1 MKGVQLLI
9 ESKLPEDIRDYN
21 RKYDKKGLA
30 QLMLQ
35 IAERHPDKYAEL
47 SKFIGDV
54 GRKAA
59 YTQGETVRWSD
70 LQPVVD
76 KRTIFADMDARL
88 DAIDTMGMSDAD
100 RTKARLQIMAETSNR
115 LKQETM
121 DNALA
126 RGNSLAISVISG
138 ARGNP
143 DQLKTMLTSPA
154 LYMDQK
160 GEPIP
165 FFIRNSFTEGVRPA
179 EYLAGMFG
187 ARQAITTMKRATAVG
202 GDFCLAEGT
211 LVRMADGTTR
221 QIQDIQVGDWVLGAD
236 INSNT
241 FPVRVVQTF
250 DQGVKT
256 TYGYR
261 IFNSGNTSLYA
272 EERCTRSHKF
282 LNHDYRRRKN
292 QIRVTE
298 IGDLNTRYAKLVKQ
312 RERTDSTGEHCK
324 EALLL
329 GLLTG
334 DGNVPEAGKK
344 KIGFT
349 CFDSELIDDVRGYIE
364 SLGVRLHQRKTN
376 PNQYTLTCPGCYR
389 SPLKKMLAKYGYTG
403 KRSYQKDIPAGIWG
417 WDKVSVCAYLAG
429 YFATDGC
436 VTHKTAGGKVY
447 GYISMSTSSRHLAYG
462 IKALCKHFLGIDGA
476 EVHETP
482 VEDIKA
488 TFEANH
494 PSFMWSISSA
504 REIEVFLQNVNIPG
518 VKKHRAADLKT
529 FAGTIKNGSQGR
541 LNFAEAPGSK
551 KKVRCHDIEV
561 DHPDH
566 LFVLASG
573 VICSNSKQLQAS
585 ASHLTVTMDD
595 CGTTN
600 GIMVD
605 SAGPEIRGRVL
616 MQDAG
621 GVPSNTFLDRELS
634 RQVRA
639 GKGGAVRVRS
649 PITCQ
654 APEGICAKCAGATP
668 EGVLP
673 SIGDS
678 VGITAGQALGEPI
691 CLDRDTLVR
700 MADGSVKK
708 ICDIK
713 AGEYVMG
720 SDMVGNL
727 TPTRV
732 LEVHHNGIRDC
743 CETSVRKG
751 KGGKSE
757 QAKLISTY
765 EHKALVG
772 KGRLSSTAKPVIAPV
787 EKTTKRQWFY
797 MPSDGEVTGNA
808 RNEWALLLGLLTA
821 DGAYTGNA
829 SSGGVNFTPYDDTIL
844 DSIKNILDAHKLQ
857 AVPLT
862 TPGEYRISAVDQH
875 RNIRKNDDGKWVR
888 NELIELLKAEGM
900 YGQHSYEKTLPA
912 SITEW
917 DKYSIA
923 EYIKGLVSCDGWVC
937 KDGHVMG
944 FSSSSARIT
953 YWVKYILEWVF
964 GIYATRITEK
974 NKKKSDGTFYRTM
987 HEICICG
994 KEMMAKFRDKIG
1006 LAGVKSVLLEAKTRG
1021 VTASDTV
1028 KFCMTD
1034 QVPAGKRDTWDLT
1047 VDNETHLFALA
1058 NGLIVSNTQMS
1069 LRAKHGGGA
1078 YTGKMDFSGMDFLT
1092 QFVQSPKVYPHRAEV
1107 SQHAGEVTK
1116 IEEAPQGGTYIWVG
1130 EERHYAPHGY
1140 PPIVEVGDK
1149 VEPGDQLSDGLV
1161 DVKDIIATRGLG
1173 EGRLYFSKRL
1183 KQMMDDSG
1191 AETTQRNTEM
1201 LARAVIDHVE
1211 IDDPDGLGGFLP
1223 GDMASYNS
1231 VMQHYSPPPT
1241 VRLRSL
1247 SDANEVVGKYL
1258 HGNVGHFTAGTRLTP
1273 RMVNDMK
1280 EAGYD
1285 SAPLDDEPPAF
1296 RPEMERL
1303 RTATTAN
1310 TNDWIA
1316 NMAASYM
1323 KSNLLEGAMRGEEG
1337 RYRNS
1342 THFAGPLAFGK
1353 GFAGDIR
1360 ETGKF

>member
-76 KRTIFADMDARL
+76 KGAIFADMDARL
-88 DAIDTMGMSDAD
+88 EAIDMMGLPDEE
-100 RTKARLQIMAETSNR
+100 RTKERLKVMADTSNR

-126 RGNSLAISVISG
+126 RGNSLAISVVSG

-211 LVRMADGTTR
+211 PVKMTDSTVKPIESIT
-221 QIQDIQVGDWVLGAD
+221 VGDR
-236 INSNT
+236 INGVVRASGNT
-241 FPVRVVQTF
+241 VPATVTAFF
-250 DQGVKT
+250 DQGYRD
-256 TYGYR
+256 TYLYR
-261 IFNSGNTSLYA
+261 LSHPDPAGEVSAF
-272 EERCTRSHKF
+272 RCTEHHKF
-282 LNHDYRRRKN
+282 LSCQTETGVDEFEVLPIQ
-292 QIRVTE
+292 QIVDEKRFVIRNGVP
-298 IGDLNTRYAKLVKQ
+298 IGV
-312 RERTDSTGEHCK
+312 E
-324 EALLL
+324 
-329 GLLTG
+329 
-334 DGNVPEAGKK
+334 
-344 KIGFT
+344 
-349 CFDSELIDDVRGYIE
+349 
-364 SLGVRLHQRKTN
+364 
-376 PNQYTLTCPGCYR
+376 
-389 SPLKKMLAKYGYTG
+389 
-403 KRSYQKDIPAGIWG
+403 
-417 WDKVSVCAYLAG
+417 KV
-429 YFATDGC
+429 F
-436 VTHKTAGGKVY
+436 
-447 GYISMSTSSRHLAYG
+447 
-462 IKALCKHFLGIDGA
+462 
-476 EVHETP
+476 
-482 VEDIKA
+482 
-488 TFEANH
+488 N
-494 PSFMWSISSA
+494 SFM
-504 REIEVFLQNVNIPG
+504 R
-518 VKKHRAADLKT
+518 
-529 FAGTIKNGSQGR
+529 
-541 LNFAEAPGSK
+541 
-551 KKVRCHDIEV
+551 VRCYDIEV
-561 DHPDH
+561 DHEDH
-566 LFVLASG
+566 LFELANG
-573 VICSNSKQLQAS
+573 VVCSNSKQLQAS

-605 SAGPEIRGRVL
+605 SDGPEIRGRVL
-616 MQDAG
+616 MQNTGDVPAG
-621 GVPSNTFLDRELS
+621 TFLDRELS

-639 GKGGAVRVRS
+639 GKGGQALVRS

-668 EGVLP
+668 EGRLP
-673 SIGDS
+673 AIGDS

-720 SDMVGNL
+720 SDMEGNL
-727 TPTRV
+727 TPTCV

-772 KGRLSSTAKPVIAPV
+772 KGRLSSAAKPTIAPV

-797 MPSDGEVTGNA
+797 MPSDGEVNGNV

-844 DSIKNILDAHKLQ
+844 DSIKNILDARKLQ

-888 NELIELLKAEGM
+888 NELIELLKVEGM
-900 YGQHSYEKTLPA
+900 YGQNSYEKTLPA
-912 SITEW
+912 SITDW

-937 KDGHVMG
+937 KNGHVMG

-953 YWVKYILEWVF
+953 YWVKHTLEWVF
-964 GIYATRITEK
+964 GIYTTRITEK

-1006 LAGVKSVLLEAKTRG
+1006 LVGVKSILLDTKTQG
-1021 VTASDTV
+1021 VTAPDTV
-1028 KFCMTD
+1028 KFCMVA
-1034 QVPAGKRDTWDLT
+1034 QVPVGKRDTWDLT

-1211 IDDPDGLGGFLP
+1211 IDDPEGLGGFLP

-1247 SDANEVVGKYL
+1247 SDTNEVVGKYL

-1273 RMVNDMK
+1273 RMISDMK
-1280 EAGYD
+1280 AAGYD

-1337 RYRNS
+1337 RYKDS
-1342 THFAGPLAFGK
+1342 PHFAGPLAFGK
-1353 GFAGDIR
+1353 GFGEKVR
-1360 ETGKF
+1360 ETGRF